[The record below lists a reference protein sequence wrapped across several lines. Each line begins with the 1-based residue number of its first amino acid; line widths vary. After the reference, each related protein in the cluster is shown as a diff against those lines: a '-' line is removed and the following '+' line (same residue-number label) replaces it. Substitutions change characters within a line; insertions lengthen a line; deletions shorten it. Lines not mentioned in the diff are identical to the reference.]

1 MHVLAMANAAIEDVF
16 REILSNPNAMLKA
29 FAVMALQFAVGVAFG
44 YFAVRALKYILA
56 LVSLIMLLTYATP
69 FIAPIAISVSD
80 LIEIAEKLLPL
91 FVVSTGPLLVGVAVG
106 GVIGL
111 LRR

>member
-1 MHVLAMANAAIEDVF
+1 VAANTTIESVL
-16 REILSNPNAMLKA
+16 RGLLSNPDAGVKA
-29 FAVMALQFAVGVAFG
+29 FMVMALQFAVGVAFG

-69 FIAPIAISVSD
+69 LIAPIAISVSD

-91 FVVSTGPLLVGVAVG
+91 FVVSTGPFLVGVVVG
-106 GVIGL
+106 SAIGL